1 MENIR
6 TEVGAVL
13 LDTRS
18 IQKYVF
24 GCNELK
30 TNVGASYIVD
40 KIFEEIMCGK
50 VLKEYTEASIETG
63 WKENH
68 EIKMLTNSAKKYEVA
83 YIGGGNMLLLVR
95 LAGKT
100 LADDLKEC
108 RNLVKEWSKTVL
120 LYFLASFASIPA
132 GLA

>member
-40 KIFEEIMCGK
+40 KIFERTAKAGSGIS
-50 VLKEYTEASIETG
+50 A
-63 WKENH
+63 
-68 EIKMLTNSAKKYEVA
+68 NS
-83 YIGGGNMLLLVR
+83 LLVSG
-95 LAGKT
+95 ACWETKNIFDATGMFT
-100 LADDLKEC
+100 F
-108 RNLVKEWSKTVL
+108 
-120 LYFLASFASIPA
+120 YSFAQKQGWDGTDRSGTTSSKRKYAKYDYANYIRTFYPDEA
-132 GLA
+132 K

>member
-40 KIFEEIMCGK
+40 KIFEEIMCNK
-50 VLKEYTEASIETG
+50 VLNKGVATSVETG
-63 WKENH
+63 WKSNL
-68 EIKMLTNSAKKYEVA
+68 EIKMPYPCAVS
-83 YIGGGNMLLLVR
+83 
-95 LAGKT
+95 
-100 LADDLKEC
+100 C
-108 RNLVKEWSKTVL
+108 
-120 LYFLASFASIPA
+120 F
-132 GLA
+132 

>member
-50 VLKEYTEASIETG
+50 VLKEYT
-63 WKENH
+63 
-68 EIKMLTNSAKKYEVA
+68 
-83 YIGGGNMLLLVR
+83 
-95 LAGKT
+95 
-100 LADDLKEC
+100 
-108 RNLVKEWSKTVL
+108 
-120 LYFLASFASIPA
+120 
-132 GLA
+132 